1 MRQDAG
7 MATHIALLRGINVG
21 GRNKVAMADLREVVG
36 GLGHGDV
43 VTYIQSGNVVFTSG
57 TGPGGDNGALAD
69 ALERAIAAALG
80 VRPAVIVLSRGDL
93 ARVVRDNPYPSE
105 PNPKF
110 VHAVFFRDP
119 SVPGAAAAIEE
130 GERRSAERGGRDTA
144 QMVDGTLFVHT
155 PDGFGRSDL
164 ALYLL
169 GRAASPVAAGTARN
183 WSTVTKLLALCDA

>member
-1 MRQDAG
+1 

-21 GRNKVAMADLREVVG
+21 GRNKVAMADLGEVVS
-36 GLGHGDV
+36 GLGHTDV

-57 TGPGGDNGALAD
+57 TGAGGENGALAD

-80 VRPAVIVLSRGDL
+80 VQPAVIVLSRGDL
-93 ARVVRDNPYPSE
+93 AQVVRDNPYAHE

-119 SVPGAAAAIEE
+119 SVPGAAAAIEA

-155 PDGFGRSDL
+155 PDGFGRSEL

-169 GRAASPVAAGTARN
+169 GRAASPFAVGTARN
-183 WSTVTKLLALCDA
+183 WSTITKLLALCGA